1 MQWDDLRYVLAVH
14 RAGSAAGAARAL
26 GVSNVTVFRRIETI
40 EKGLGVRLFD
50 RKRTGYVATPA
61 AVDIVGEAER
71 IETQLKALEHR
82 VWKQDSRVHGSVSLT
97 VTDTYSLTLAP
108 GLLAGLRRRYPDIHV
123 ELLVYND
130 LLDISRRDAD
140 IAIRATAAPPENLIG
155 HHIAPLVCAVYASR
169 AFASRHLRRG
179 GDLSRVPWVML
190 NDNFAG
196 HREYEWMKRNGF
208 DKCAVVRANSF
219 LAVSA
224 AIKGGLGAGIMSPL
238 TAWKLGGLVRVSAP
252 IRELEVQVW
261 ILTHPEL
268 RNVARVAAVYGF
280 LREEL
285 LKLKPRFEI
294 TE

>member
-26 GVSNVTVFRRIETI
+26 GVSNVTVFRRIEAI
-40 EKGLGVRLFD
+40 EKSLGVRLFD
-50 RKRTGYVATPA
+50 RKRTGYIATPA
-61 AVDIVGEAER
+61 AEDMVEQALQ
-71 IETQLKALEHR
+71 IEDQLKALERR

-130 LLDISRRDAD
+130 LLNISKRDAD
-140 IAIRATAAPPENLIG
+140 IAIRATSSPPENLIG
-155 HHIAPLVCAVYASR
+155 HHVAPLVCAIYAAR
-169 AFASRHLRRG
+169 EFATRHLKRSK
-179 GDLSRVPWVML
+179 DLSRVPWVML
-190 NDNFAG
+190 SEKFAG
-196 HREYEWMKRNGF
+196 HREYEWIRRQGY

-224 AIKGGLGAGIMSPL
+224 AIKGGLGVGIMSPT
-238 TAWKLGGLVRVSAP
+238 TAWKLGGLVPVSPP
-252 IRELEVQVW
+252 IRELEVQIW

-268 RNVARVAAVYGF
+268 RNVARVAAVYSY

-285 LKLKPRFEI
+285 IKLKPRFEMP
-294 TE
+294 E